1 MTAPHILV
9 AEDDPDV
16 RELVAVTLA
25 DAGMDVDVASDGR
38 EALEKVAARRPDLVL
53 LDLMMPVMNG
63 REFSEALSG
72 TTDPPRVVV
81 MTAVDNAQQ
90 TAADI
95 GAVGWLAKPFDID
108 ELVTIVRRFVDGH
121 AP

>member
-1 MTAPHILV
+1 MTAPRVLV

-38 EALEKVAARRPDLVL
+38 EALEKVAAHKPDLVL
-53 LDLMMPVMNG
+53 LDIMMPVMSG
-63 REFSEALSG
+63 REFAGAIQE
-72 TTDPPRVVV
+72 TTDPPPMVV
-81 MTAVDNAQQ
+81 MTAVDNAPQ

-95 GAVGWLAKPFDID
+95 HAVGWLAKPFDID
-108 ELVTIVRRFVDGH
+108 ELVTTVRRFVDGH
-121 AP
+121 S